1 MRKEIKKKKI
11 TIRRRERWT
20 RSNGLVFSTFSFLF
34 FFFLLFL
41 LPTLLHSSFSY
52 QFKLISDARITRRF
66 EILIYNPLEPGRG
79 DVNLRGIDKPS
90 LVASTTGKG
99 GAL

>member
-1 MRKEIKKKKI
+1 MRKKIKKKKKLQFGGV
-11 TIRRRERWT
+11 
-20 RSNGLVFSTFSFLF
+20 NDGHGLTVSCLQHSLF
-34 FFFLLFL
+34 FFF
-41 LPTLLHSSFSY
+41 PSLLHSSFSY
-52 QFKLISDARITRRF
+52 QFKLISDVRITRRF

>member
-1 MRKEIKKKKI
+1 MRKEIKKKKL
-11 TIRRRERWT
+11 RFGGV
-20 RSNGLVFSTFSFLF
+20 NDGHGLTVSCFQHSLFSS